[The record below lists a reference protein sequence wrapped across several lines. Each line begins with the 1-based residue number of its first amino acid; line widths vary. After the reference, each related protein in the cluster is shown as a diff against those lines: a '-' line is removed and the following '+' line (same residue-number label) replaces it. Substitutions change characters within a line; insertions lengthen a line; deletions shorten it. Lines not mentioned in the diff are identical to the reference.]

1 MLRAVFDRLRRRAR
15 RVPEWNAADLDRERL
30 AALHLAVQR
39 AWGEGDLAALRQ
51 LTTPAMAAWF
61 AEEFARLERAGLH
74 NVLADVELLGAEP
87 REARREDDMQ
97 FMTVLL
103 RWRARDYLVRA
114 AGDAAP
120 EVAGGDPRMPVEIE
134 EMWTLAR
141 QGEGDWLLSAI
152 HQV

>member
-1 MLRAVFDRLRRRAR
+1 MLRAVVDRLRRRAP
-15 RVPEWNAADLDRERL
+15 RVSEPDAAGLGLGRL

-61 AEEFARLERAGLH
+61 AEEFARLERAGLR

-87 REARREDDMQ
+87 REARREGGTQ
-97 FMTVLL
+97 YRTVLL

-114 AGDAAP
+114 AEEAAP
-120 EVAGGDPRMPVEIE
+120 EVASGDPRMPAEIE
-134 EMWTLAR
+134 EMWTFAR
-141 QGEGDWLLSAI
+141 QGDGDWRLSAI